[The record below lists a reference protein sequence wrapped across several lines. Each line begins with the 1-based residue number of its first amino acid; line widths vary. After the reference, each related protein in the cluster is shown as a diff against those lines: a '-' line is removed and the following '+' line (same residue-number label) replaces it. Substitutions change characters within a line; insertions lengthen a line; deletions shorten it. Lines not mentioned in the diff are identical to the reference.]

1 MIENKVS
8 TLLTKIQRAAAKEDI
23 DQVTSTYKELRGLL
37 IAETED
43 MSEQNRSVAMVM
55 IRALDKEISQVCNTL
70 LMHDIVDELEN
81 DIVNKDMS
89 LANSVLDRYRLG
101 NQ

>member
-8 TLLTKIQRAAAKEDI
+8 TLLTKIQRAAATEDI

-55 IRALDKEISQVCNTL
+55 IRALDKEISEVCNTL
-70 LMHDIVDELEN
+70 LMYDIVDELEN

>member
-1 MIENKVS
+1 
-8 TLLTKIQRAAAKEDI
+8 
-23 DQVTSTYKELRGLL
+23 
-37 IAETED
+37 
-43 MSEQNRSVAMVM
+43 
-55 IRALDKEISQVCNTL
+55 
-70 LMHDIVDELEN
+70 MHDIVDELEN

>member
-1 MIENKVS
+1 MMKNKVDM
-8 TLLTKIQRAAAKEDI
+8 LLTKIQRAAATEDI

-43 MSEQNRSVAMVM
+43 MSEQHRSVAMVM
-55 IRALDKEISQVCNTL
+55 IRALDKEISEVCNTL
-70 LMHDIVDELEN
+70 LMYDIVDEVEN